1 MVTLAEFTAALAAH
15 VAHARGWS
23 LEQATRWVENHIAE
37 ARKEYR
43 MLGAPLGDTDQ
54 GFLAWLA
61 PRPQPPTA

>member
-1 MVTLAEFTAALAAH
+1 MATLAEFIEALAAH
-15 VAHARGWS
+15 VAQECGWT
-23 LEQATRWVENHIAE
+23 LVQATRWVENHIAD

-43 MLGAPLGDTDQ
+43 TLGAPLGDTDQ